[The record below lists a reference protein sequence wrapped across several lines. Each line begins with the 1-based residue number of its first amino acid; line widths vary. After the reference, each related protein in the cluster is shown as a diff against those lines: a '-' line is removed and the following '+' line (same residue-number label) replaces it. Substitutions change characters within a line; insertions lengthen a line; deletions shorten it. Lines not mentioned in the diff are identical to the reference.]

1 MKHQDMK
8 TRDMKIR
15 PTKTLLQI
23 HSSLF
28 GEHGQSSQLAQ
39 QFVSRWQRA
48 NPGSRVV
55 LRDLAAEPVPHLTA
69 ERFQAFLTAEDKRTE
84 VQQAWVAESDALI
97 EELEQADVVVIG
109 LPMYNFGIPSTLKA
123 WIDHV
128 ARAGK
133 TFRYTEQGPEGLLID
148 RPVYLF
154 AARGGQYRGSPR
166 DTQTAYMTHFLN
178 FIGIRNIEF
187 IHAEGLNLGEKPR
200 ETALDQASASIERLA
215 A

>member
-1 MKHQDMK
+1 MK
-8 TRDMKIR
+8 TKAMKAQ
-15 PTKTLLQI
+15 PVKTGAGKTLLQI

-28 GEHGQSSQLAQ
+28 GEHGQSSRLAQ
-39 QFVSRWQRA
+39 QFVSRWQKA
-48 NPGSRVV
+48 NPGSQVV

-69 ERFQAFLTAEDKRTE
+69 ERFQAFLTAEEERTAA
-84 VQQAWVAESDALI
+84 QRQWVAESDSLI
-97 EELEQADVVVIG
+97 EELEQADAVVMG
-109 LPMYNFGIPSTLKA
+109 LPMYNFGIPSALKA

-128 ARAGK
+128 ARAGR
-133 TFRYTEQGPEGLLID
+133 TFRYTENGPVGLLQD

-187 IHAEGLNLGEKPR
+187 IYAEGLNLGEQPR
-200 ETALDQASASIERLA
+200 EAALDQASASIERLVA
-215 A
+215 